1 LIAQWATRESKKEEE
16 MLIVFTSS
24 WWALVLRGIA
34 AILFGVLAFMW
45 PGITLTAL
53 VFLFGAYALVDG
65 AFSIVAG
72 IKSYS
77 EHKRWWLLLIGGC
90 LSVAAGVFAFIV
102 PAMTALILLILIAS
116 WAIVTGIFQIA
127 AAIQLRKHI
136 TGEWLLALSGVVS
149 VLFGAMLL
157 YNPVGGAL
165 AVVWLIGAYSVF
177 FGLLL
182 LIFGIK
188 LRGLVRSA
196 DNMVPHAV

>member
-1 LIAQWATRESKKEEE
+1 
-16 MLIVFTSS
+16 MLIVFASS

-72 IKSYS
+72 IKSYG

-90 LSVAAGVFAFIV
+90 LSVAAGVFAFLI

-116 WAIVTGIFQIA
+116 WAMVTGIFQIA

-136 TGEWLLALSGVVS
+136 TGEWLLALSGVLS

-182 LIFGIK
+182 LVFGIK

-196 DNMVPHAV
+196 DNMVPHAI

>member
-1 LIAQWATRESKKEEE
+1 

-45 PGITLTAL
+45 PGITLTVL

-72 IKSYS
+72 IKSHGEY
-77 EHKRWWLLLIGGC
+77 KRWWLLLIGGC
-90 LSVAAGVFAFIV
+90 LSVAAGVFAFLI

-136 TGEWLLALSGVVS
+136 AGEWLLILSGVLS
-149 VLFGAMLL
+149 VLFGFLLL
-157 YNPVGGAL
+157 YNPAGGAL

>member
-1 LIAQWATRESKKEEE
+1 
-16 MLIVFTSS
+16 MLVVFTSS

-34 AILFGVLAFMW
+34 AVLFGVLAFMW

-72 IKSYS
+72 IKSHGEY
-77 EHKRWWLLLIGGC
+77 KRWWLLLIEGC
-90 LSVAAGVFAFIV
+90 LSVAAGVFAFMV

-116 WAIVTGIFQIA
+116 WAMVTGIFQIA

-136 TGEWLLALSGVVS
+136 TGEWILALSGILS
-149 VLFGAMLL
+149 VLFGALLL

-165 AVVWLIGAYSVF
+165 AVVWLIGLYALIS
-177 FGLLL
+177 GMLLL
-182 LIFGIK
+182 VFGIK

-196 DNMVPHAV
+196 PHMVPNAV

>member
-1 LIAQWATRESKKEEE
+1 

-45 PGITLTAL
+45 PGITLTVL

-72 IKSYS
+72 IKSYG

-90 LSVAAGVFAFIV
+90 LSVAAGVFAFMV

-116 WAIVTGIFQIA
+116 WAIVTGAFQIA

-136 TGEWLLALSGVVS
+136 TGEWLLALSGVLS

-165 AVVWLIGAYSVF
+165 AVIWLIGAYSVF

-182 LIFGIK
+182 LVFGIK
-188 LRGLVRSA
+188 LRGLVRTA